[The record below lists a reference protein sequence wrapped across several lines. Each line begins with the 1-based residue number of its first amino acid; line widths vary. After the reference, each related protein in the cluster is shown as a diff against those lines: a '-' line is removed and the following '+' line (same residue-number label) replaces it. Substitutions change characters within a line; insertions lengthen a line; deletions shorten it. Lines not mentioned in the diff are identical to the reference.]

1 MKVCT
6 KKQEAYLLRK
16 GKKTSAIPLNFF
28 FCDFPLK
35 KLAPITMYIYYIDPQ
50 KSSTGLLWYSVIEY
64 HEKRTVACANVWTMF
79 LRKGW
84 ANTLTWGLWMSI
96 LSRAQ
101 FRSPATITGLEHSSF
116 CRPKAHLSCT
126 LQSYISRDK
135 LRSWSTS
142 HGVEQHRIR
151 IKSTVQLLNWH
162 KK

>member
-1 MKVCT
+1 VKVCT

-79 LRKGW
+79 LRKG
-84 ANTLTWGLWMSI
+84 
-96 LSRAQ
+96 
-101 FRSPATITGLEHSSF
+101 
-116 CRPKAHLSCT
+116 
-126 LQSYISRDK
+126 
-135 LRSWSTS
+135 
-142 HGVEQHRIR
+142 
-151 IKSTVQLLNWH
+151 
-162 KK
+162 